1 MSELLKQ
8 RFKDFSI
15 SPPPSV
21 WEAVASHLDATH
33 ENSALANR
41 IHSVSVNPPSDAWNL
56 IFSQLQQ
63 DAIRIPQRSKLITGR
78 VLGRAAVVAG
88 VVLIGSFLYFMQGDR
103 SQQQKSAVVASNS
116 TDENT
121 VDVVA
126 TPQKKQVRASAM
138 PRISS
143 LYSALTM
150 KKKAPATRALSK
162 SVITEEPVAV
172 PEVNIP
178 AKPIRDESGEIIQY
192 ISLAEG
198 LTKKYVSVTGPNG
211 QQTKISSKFANLLL
225 YLNDDNDTDENEGVF
240 TRSFLESLL
249 WKSRFQSWRNA
260 ISQTAYIPSSTNFM
274 DILEF
279 RDLILQE
286 KDIN

>member
-1 MSELLKQ
+1 MSEYLKQ
-8 RFKDFSI
+8 RFQDFSI

-21 WEAVASHLDATH
+21 WEAIAGHLDAAH
-33 ENSALANR
+33 ENSELADR
-41 IHSVSVNPPSDAWNL
+41 IHSVSVEPPADSWDS
-56 IFSQLQQ
+56 IFSQLQ
-63 DAIRIPQRSKLITGR
+63 AESFRTASKSKLISGR
-78 VLGRAAVVAG
+78 MLGRAAVVAG
-88 VVLIGSFLYFMQGDR
+88 VVLIGSLLFFMQGDR
-103 SQQQKSAVVASNS
+103 KETYKAAVVASN
-116 TDENT
+116 TD
-121 VDVVA
+121 DVSPETMPVA
-126 TPQKKQVRASAM
+126 AKKRVKTSSI

-150 KKKAPATRALSK
+150 KKKAPATRALSE
-162 SVITEEPVAV
+162 SVITEDPVAV
-172 PEVNIP
+172 PAVNIP
-178 AKPIRDESGEIIQY
+178 AKPIRDESGEIIQF

-198 LTKKYVSVTGPNG
+198 LTDRYVSVTGPNG

-225 YLNDDNDTDENEGVF
+225 YLNDDDDTDENEGVF

-260 ISQTAYIPSSTNFM
+260 ISQTGYIPSSTNFM